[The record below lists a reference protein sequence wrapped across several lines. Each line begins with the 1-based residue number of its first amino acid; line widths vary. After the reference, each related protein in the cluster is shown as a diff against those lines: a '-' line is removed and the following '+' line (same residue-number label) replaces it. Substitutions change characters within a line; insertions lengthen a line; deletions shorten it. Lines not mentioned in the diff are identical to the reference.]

1 MIFQEK
7 MADDATREQYDY
19 EEKYDLPLSDNFS
32 LGSFVL
38 EDVCVAASFTV
49 CINHADWESFM

>member
-1 MIFQEK
+1 

-38 EDVCVAASFTV
+38 EDVC
-49 CINHADWESFM
+49 